1 MGNEL
6 EFAVA
11 ILAIML
17 TLEAFALLCVLVGRI
32 RLPVDLDKEVQKAV
46 EKALRE
52 VVKDSTAE
60 NFPAKKL

>member
-17 TLEAFALLCVLVGRI
+17 TLETFALLCILVGRI
-32 RLPVDLDKEVQKAV
+32 RLPVDLGEEVSKAV
-46 EKALRE
+46 EKALME
-52 VVKDSTAE
+52 VVKDSVAGSCT
-60 NFPAKKL
+60 AKKP

>member
-17 TLEAFALLCVLVGRI
+17 TLETFALLCVLVGRS
-32 RLPVDLDKEVQKAV
+32 LPVDLDKEVQKAV
-46 EKALRE
+46 EKALME

>member
-17 TLEAFALLCVLVGRI
+17 TLETLVMICVLVGQI
-32 RLPVDLDKEVQKAV
+32 RLPVNLDKEVSNAV
-46 EKALRE
+46 RKALMQVIE
-52 VVKDSTAE
+52 DSKEAG
-60 NFPAKKL
+60 NNAGKS

>member
-17 TLEAFALLCVLVGRI
+17 TLETFALLCVLVGRI

-46 EKALRE
+46 EKALME
-52 VVKDSTAE
+52 VVKD
-60 NFPAKKL
+60 

>member
-46 EKALRE
+46 EKALME
-52 VVKDSTAE
+52 GVKDSTAE

>member
-17 TLEAFALLCVLVGRI
+17 TLETFTLLCVLVGRI

-46 EKALRE
+46 EKALME
-52 VVKDSTAE
+52 VVKDSSGE

>member
-46 EKALRE
+46 EKALME
-52 VVKDSTAE
+52 VVKDLTAE

>member
-17 TLEAFALLCVLVGRI
+17 TLETFALLCVLVGRI
-32 RLPVDLDKEVQKAV
+32 RLPVDLGEEVSKAV
-46 EKALRE
+46 EKALME
-52 VVKDSTAE
+52 VVKDSAAGSCT
-60 NFPAKKL
+60 AKKP

>member
-6 EFAVA
+6 EFAVV

-17 TLEAFALLCVLVGRI
+17 TLETFVLLCVLVGRI

-46 EKALRE
+46 EKALME
-52 VVKDSTAE
+52 VVKDSSGE

>member
-17 TLEAFALLCVLVGRI
+17 TLETFALFCVLVGRI
-32 RLPVDLDKEVQKAV
+32 RLPVDLDQEIQKAV
-46 EKALRE
+46 EKALME